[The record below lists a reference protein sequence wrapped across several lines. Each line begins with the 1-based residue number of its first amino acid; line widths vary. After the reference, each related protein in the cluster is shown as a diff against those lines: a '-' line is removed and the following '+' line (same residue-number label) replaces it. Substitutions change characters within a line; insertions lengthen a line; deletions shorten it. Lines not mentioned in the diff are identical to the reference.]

1 MSGWHNEMKHRCDL
15 SLVKLLLTSG
25 GKQPI
30 AQNYLHTTGKTAL
43 KMKEKL
49 HESQEPGTSPSP
61 HFHEEVTF
69 GLQVRGQAAASANKW
84 GREIQVALA
93 L

>member
-1 MSGWHNEMKHRCDL
+1 MLGWHNEMKHRCGL
-15 SLVKLLLTSG
+15 SLVKLLVTSG

-30 AQNYLHTTGKTAL
+30 AQNYLLTTGVIAL

-49 HESQEPGTSPSP
+49 HESREPGTSPSP

-69 GLQVRGQAAASANKW
+69 GLQVRGQAAASENKW
-84 GREIQVALA
+84 GREIQVE
-93 L
+93 